1 MSRRV
6 SQAFR
11 IAAEKFRTSQTGNVA
26 MMFGLTIFPLLV
38 AAGGFVDMTRAY
50 YARTDMQDA
59 LDATALAL
67 SRQAPGMSDSEM
79 QKAAENFFYANF
91 NDPDVESLDLKPSYT
106 ASGPSLT
113 VAGTASVKTYFLPLI
128 HINHIPVNASS
139 TVAWGETRLRVALVL
154 DNTGSMA
161 QAGKMDALKL
171 ATHNL
176 IKQLKGAVQTDGDV
190 YVSIVPF
197 AKDVNV
203 GASNYDQSWVR
214 WDLWEEVN
222 GSCNKPQLTT
232 KTSCLGEDKK
242 WTAANHDTWNGCITD
257 RDHNYDTLNTAPST
271 GTQATLFPA
280 EQYSACPTE
289 LMGLSYNWTALNNRV
304 DAMQPN
310 GFTNQAIGLEWGWQ
324 SLTNAP
330 FTVPPT
336 GGYYKYRQV
345 IILLTDGLNTQN
357 RWDHSAAPIDARE
370 KLSCA
375 NIKAAGIEIYTVQ
388 VNTGGDPTS
397 TLLQDCASGPANFFL
412 LTSADQIVTTFDS
425 IGTELSQLR
434 VAM

>member
-1 MSRRV
+1 MLRRA

-11 IAAEKFRTSQTGNVA
+11 IAAKNFRTSQTGNVA
-26 MMFGLTIFPLLV
+26 LIFGLTIFPLLV

-67 SRQAPGMSDSEM
+67 SREAPGMSDTQM
-79 QKAAENFFYANF
+79 QAAAENYFYSNF
-91 NDPDVESLDLKPSYT
+91 NDTDVESLDLKPTYV
-106 ASGPSLT
+106 ASGPSLK
-113 VAGTASVKTYFLPLI
+113 VAGSASVKAYFLPLI
-128 HINHIPVNASS
+128 HIDHIPVSASS

-161 QAGKMDALKL
+161 QSGKMDALKL

-176 IKQLKGAVQTDGDV
+176 IKQLKGAAQTDGDV

-197 AKDVNV
+197 SKDVNV
-203 GASNYDQSWVR
+203 GASNYNQSWVR
-214 WDLWEEVN
+214 WDLWDEVN
-222 GSCNKPQLTT
+222 GSCSKKQLTT
-232 KTSCLGEDKK
+232 KTSCEGEGKT
-242 WTAANHDTWNGCITD
+242 WTAANHNTWNGCITD

-280 EQYSACPTE
+280 EQYGACPTQ
-289 LMGLSYNWTALNNRV
+289 LMGLSYDWTALDNRV
-304 DAMQPN
+304 DAMVPN
-310 GFTNQAIGLEWGWQ
+310 GFTNQAIGLDWGWQ

-357 RWDHSAAPIDARE
+357 RWDNSAAPIDARQ
-370 KLSCA
+370 KLSCNA
-375 NIKAAGIEIYTVQ
+375 IKAADIEIYTVQ

-434 VAM
+434 VSM

>member
-1 MSRRV
+1 
-6 SQAFR
+6 
-11 IAAEKFRTSQTGNVA
+11 
-26 MMFGLTIFPLLV
+26 MMFGLTAIPLLV

-67 SRQAPGMSDSEM
+67 SRAAPGMSDTEM
-79 QKAAENFFYANF
+79 QKAAENYFYANF
-91 NDPDVESLDLKPSYT
+91 NDPDVESLDLEPSYT

-113 VAGTASVKTYFLPLI
+113 VSGTASVKTYFLPLI
-128 HINHIPVNASS
+128 RIKHIPVSASS
-139 TVAWGETRLRVALVL
+139 TVKWGETRLRVALVL
-154 DNTGSMA
+154 DNTKSMA
-161 QAGKMDALKL
+161 QAGKMDALKE

-176 IKQLKGAVQTDGDV
+176 LKQLKGAAENDGDV

-203 GASNYDQSWVR
+203 GASNYDKSWVR
-214 WDLWEEVN
+214 WDLWDEVN
-222 GSCNKPQLTT
+222 GSCNKKQLTT
-232 KTSCLGEDKK
+232 KSSCEGNGKK
-242 WTAANHDTWNGCITD
+242 WTAVDHSAWNGCITD

-271 GTQATLFPA
+271 GTPATLFPT
-280 EQYSACPTE
+280 EQYDACPTE
-289 LMGLSYNWTALNNRV
+289 LMGLSYDWTALDNRV
-304 DAMQPN
+304 DAMVPN
-310 GFTNQAIGLEWGWQ
+310 GFTNQAIGLDWGWQ

-330 FTVPPT
+330 FTVPPM

-345 IILLTDGLNTQN
+345 IILLTDGLNTRN
-357 RWDHSAAPIDARE
+357 RWDNSAPPIDARE
-370 KLSCA
+370 KLSCE

-397 TLLQDCASGPANFFL
+397 TLLQNCASGAANFFL

>member
-1 MSRRV
+1 MSRRAF
-6 SQAFR
+6 QAFR
-11 IAAEKFRTSQTGNVA
+11 IAAQKFRTSQTGNVA
-26 MMFGLTIFPLLV
+26 MIFGLTIFPLLV
-38 AAGGFVDMTRAY
+38 AAGGLIDMSRAY

-67 SRQAPGMSDSEM
+67 SREASGMSDVQM
-79 QKAAENFFYANF
+79 KTAAENYFYANF
-91 NDPDVESLDLKPSYT
+91 NDTDVESLDLTPTYT
-106 ASGPSLT
+106 AKGPSLT
-113 VAGTASVKTYFLPLI
+113 VAGTASVKAYFLPLI

-154 DNTGSMA
+154 DNTKSMD

-176 IKQLKGAVQTDGDV
+176 IKQLKGAAQTDGDV

-203 GASNYDQSWVR
+203 DASNYNQSWVR

-222 GSCNKPQLTT
+222 GSCSKSSLTT
-232 KTSCLGEDKK
+232 KSSCVAAGKV
-242 WTAANHDTWNGCITD
+242 WTAAAHSTWNGCVTD
-257 RDHNYDTLNTAPST
+257 RDQNYDTLNTAPDT
-271 GTQATLFPA
+271 ATQATLFPA
-280 EQYSACPTE
+280 EQYSACPTQ
-289 LMGLSYNWTALNNRV
+289 MAGLSYDWTALDNRV
-304 DAMQPN
+304 DAMVPN
-310 GFTNQAIGLEWGWQ
+310 GFTNQALGLEWGWQ
-324 SLTNAP
+324 SLTAQP
-330 FTVPPT
+330 FTVPPM

-357 RWDHSAAPIDARE
+357 RWDTSAGPIDARQ
-370 KLSCA
+370 KISCN
-375 NIKAAGIEIYTVQ
+375 NIKASGIDIYTVQ

-397 TLLQDCASGPANFFL
+397 TLLQDCASSPGDFFL

-434 VAM
+434 VSM